1 MSYVLNQLNQP
12 QVDATDPG
20 QTTSYMTLQT
30 AGTASRRENVSD
42 SGVSGGSLNP
52 FYDECVQ
59 FNKSLTTGATY
70 YFHAKIK
77 RLTSSQK
84 FYIYLVNYDDTA
96 STDTKTQYLK
106 TIEVQAG
113 DESDWVDFEMLFS
126 PLMGFDCLLF
136 QLQRTIDDYRT
147 DTRYPRIVYEEL
159 SLVNNAITTKITA
172 GAELTKI
179 GVQSHPG
186 LIMCVNGEEIHIGRS
201 GTYEVRNGIISVDF
215 FSVVSAAEE
224 DYDGTNPLTI
234 DSKKVTLEQYLS
246 SVAAE
251 TTITSST
258 STNSKCIFGYSKLRG
273 MDAFVLDYMYKEE

>member
-12 QVDATDPG
+12 QIDATDPSA
-20 QTTSYMTLQT
+20 TTSYMTLQLY
-30 AGTASRRENVSD
+30 GTAKRRQNVSD

-59 FNKSLTTGATY
+59 FGNSLTAGATY

-84 FYIYLVNYDDTA
+84 FYIYLVNYDDTGG
-96 STDTKTQYLK
+96 TDSKTQYLK

-126 PLMGFDCLLF
+126 PLLTFNCLLF

-147 DTRYPRIVYEEL
+147 DTRYPRIVYEEF
-159 SLVNNAITTKITA
+159 SLVNNAITTKIVA
-172 GAELTKI
+172 GVTLTKM

-186 LIMCVNGEEIHIGRS
+186 LIMCINGEEIHIGRG

-215 FSVVSAAEE
+215 FSVVTAADE

-234 DSKKVTLEQYLS
+234 DSKRVTLAQYLS

-251 TTITSST
+251 TTVTSST
-258 STNSKCIFGYSKLRG
+258 STNSKCIFGNSKLRG